1 MEAALKAIWRA
12 ILWARVA
19 HDALN
24 VVADAPV
31 AYGCDQ
37 VGLNP
42 SDSVKSSD
50 FAPLAS
56 LRPAAHGARDWLGWT
71 AVAQCPTLSAKKFSV
86 SPKISTGDLTNMA
99 RSLIPSASRQ
109 TRQNTRK

>member
-37 VGLNP
+37 VGLRNRNRNRNRNR
-42 SDSVKSSD
+42 KWG
-50 FAPLAS
+50 LKWGK
-56 LRPAAHGARDWLGWT
+56 PANGHCVTHR
-71 AVAQCPTLSAKKFSV
+71 
-86 SPKISTGDLTNMA
+86 TGHRLYV
-99 RSLIPSASRQ
+99 
-109 TRQNTRK
+109 